1 MGNIFDNL
9 KKFTRN
15 VSNQIINI
23 KRTSKLAVGMTVAV
37 AGTTTGVALAASNTN
52 AESLGLDEIYHVY
65 YGEDHIGSVE
75 DPDEIDQYIEEKKNE
90 AQARHNDIA
99 LVTSEEINY
108 VRELVFNSDVESE
121 KVVTNLE
128 ENLAF
133 ATQAVELLVNDQ
145 SIGYVKNIDMANK
158 ALNGVINESLPKE
171 LQSDLF
177 TFVKQEEDELILP
190 KPILKDRNKEELEQ
204 SEQEE
209 GTVILPETVSV
220 ENDSAKIDVSFTENV
235 VVTKERVNPTKLLE
249 VEQLTKLIERGIS
262 IAKEK
267 PVEDESDIETIAKS
281 NNLSTDEFID
291 LNPGLDDVEIIQA
304 GETVKV
310 KQEKKFI
317 DVVYT
322 AEKTEEKS
330 IDYDTITKNSNE
342 IYQGNEK
349 VKQQG
354 EKGKKVLTYKVT
366 TKNGKVINE
375 EKVNEEV
382 VKEPKDKII
391 LKGTKRV
398 SNRGSGQLG
407 WPAVGGHIT
416 SKMGSRW
423 GSYHKGIDIAG
434 VGNRTIKSAD
444 NGTVVQASWDGAY
457 GNRVVINHNNGFKTT
472 YSHLSSMSVSP
483 GQTVKKGQS
492 IGQMGTTGR
501 STGVHL
507 HFEVYRNGGL
517 VNPLSYVGR

>member
-90 AQARHNDIA
+90 AQARHNDIE

-190 KPILKDRNKEELEQ
+190 KPILKDMNKEELEQ

-262 IAKEK
+262 IAQ
-267 PVEDESDIETIAKS
+267 
-281 NNLSTDEFID
+281 N
-291 LNPGLDDVEIIQA
+291 
-304 GETVKV
+304 
-310 KQEKKFI
+310 
-317 DVVYT
+317 
-322 AEKTEEKS
+322 KT
-330 IDYDTITKNSNE
+330 
-342 IYQGNEK
+342 
-349 VKQQG
+349 
-354 EKGKKVLTYKVT
+354 
-366 TKNGKVINE
+366 
-375 EKVNEEV
+375 
-382 VKEPKDKII
+382 
-391 LKGTKRV
+391 
-398 SNRGSGQLG
+398 
-407 WPAVGGHIT
+407 
-416 SKMGSRW
+416 
-423 GSYHKGIDIAG
+423 
-434 VGNRTIKSAD
+434 
-444 NGTVVQASWDGAY
+444 
-457 GNRVVINHNNGFKTT
+457 
-472 YSHLSSMSVSP
+472 
-483 GQTVKKGQS
+483 KKG
-492 IGQMGTTGR
+492 
-501 STGVHL
+501 
-507 HFEVYRNGGL
+507 
-517 VNPLSYVGR
+517 

>member
-1 MGNIFDNL
+1 MRNIFGNL
-9 KKFTRN
+9 RDL
-15 VSNQIINI
+15 VGYISNQMIHI
-23 KRTSKLAVGMTVAV
+23 KKTSKLAVGMTVAV
-37 AGTTTGVALAASNTN
+37 AGTTTGVAFAASNTN

-65 YGEDHIGSVE
+65 YGENHIGSVE
-75 DPDEIDQYIEEKKNE
+75 DPDEIDEYIEEQKNA
-90 AQARHNDIA
+90 AQARHNDIE
-99 LVTSEEINY
+99 LVTGEEINY

-121 KVVTNLE
+121 KVMTNLD
-128 ENLAF
+128 ENLTF
-133 ATQAVELLVNDQ
+133 ATEAVELLVNDQ
-145 SIGYVKNIDMANK
+145 SIGYVKDIEMANK
-158 ALNGVINESLPKE
+158 ALNGVINESLPKD
-171 LQSDLF
+171 LQSNSF
-177 TFVKQEEDELILP
+177 TFIKQKENKLILP
-190 KPILKDRNKEELEQ
+190 KPMLEDMTKEEIEQ
-204 SEQEE
+204 SNEE
-209 GTVILPETVSV
+209 EKTIVLPKTVTVKQ
-220 ENDSAKIDVSFTENV
+220 DSAEIDVSFTENV
-235 VVTKERVNPTKLLE
+235 VVTKDRVNPTKLLE
-249 VEQLTKLIERGIS
+249 VEQLTKLIKRGIS

-267 PVEDESDIETIAKS
+267 PVENESDIETIAKT
-281 NNLSTDEFID
+281 NNLSTDELID

-304 GETVKV
+304 GETIKV
-310 KQEKKFI
+310 TQEKNFI

-322 AEKTEEKS
+322 VEKTEEES
-330 IDYDTITKNSNE
+330 IDYETVTKNSNE
-342 IYQGNEK
+342 IYKGNEK

-354 EKGKKVLTYKVT
+354 EKGKKVLTFKVT

-375 EKVNEEV
+375 EKVIEEV

-391 LKGTKRV
+391 LKGTKQI

-407 WPAVGGHIT
+407 WPAVGGRIT
-416 SKMGSRW
+416 SKMGPRW

-507 HFEVYRNGGL
+507 HFEVYRNGAL
-517 VNPLSYVGR
+517 VNPLNYVGR